1 MRDGNACVYGLCDD
15 ESMCR
20 TCRVFGYGREHTL
33 LDRLSELPN
42 HLHPSYPLRYDVLQ
56 ELRRAL
62 VEAHSELSRR
72 RDAEERQARA

>member
-1 MRDGNACVYGLCDD
+1 MRDGSACPYGLCDS

-20 TCRVFGYGREHTL
+20 TCRVFGYGRDHDL
-33 LDRLSELPN
+33 IDRLAELPS
-42 HLHPSYPLRYDVLQ
+42 HLHPSRPIRYDVLQ

-62 VEAHSELSRR
+62 VEAHAELSRR